1 MLFHHNSVTM
11 PFLPRVTP
19 FFVSSHHQN
28 LNYRSLFIFS
38 DTQTTKSNSEESLCV
53 VIMNSHHHCPNCSIF
68 RYEIE
73 KKDKRIIQLQLELQR
88 LRKELWDNEEY
99 FLQSENADLNKKLN
113 KAVKWLT
120 SLTQLY
126 NEQQNVIKKLQKE
139 TIETIG
145 KVMISFIYNPSD

>member
-1 MLFHHNSVTM
+1 
-11 PFLPRVTP
+11 
-19 FFVSSHHQN
+19 
-28 LNYRSLFIFS
+28 
-38 DTQTTKSNSEESLCV
+38 
-53 VIMNSHHHCPNCSIF
+53 MNSHHHCPNCSIF

-88 LRKELWDNEEY
+88 LRKELWDNEEH